1 MYKEFIIIITVIIFV
16 VGMDILTN
24 RYTQNSVRILV
35 DELKILREDIAD
47 EKQEKLQE
55 QMQTIKEEWKEMYD
69 VLAYYIE
76 HNELE
81 KVATE
86 LTRLSAHIDTEDYK
100 ECINQIDTT
109 IFILEH
115 IEEKEKFDWRSIF

>member
-1 MYKEFIIIITVIIFV
+1 MFKEWMIIAVVILIVIGLNV
-16 VGMDILTN
+16 VTN
-24 RYTQNSVRILV
+24 HYLKENVFLV
-35 DELKILREDIAD
+35 SNQLNELREEILK
-47 EKQEKLQE
+47 ENQEESKLK
-55 QMQTIKEEWKEMYD
+55 MQTIKEKWNSIYH

-76 HNELE
+76 HDELE

-86 LTRLSAHIDTEDYK
+86 LTRLAAHIDTEEYK

-115 IEEKEKFDWRSIF
+115 IQEKEQFDWISIF